1 MQYSH
6 QNHPRENIFENI
18 FKRRI
23 GNRPVFMEL
32 YLQIRDKKGIF
43 SIIGKIIQ
51 SSSLAFLGIVPV
63 KTDGIQAIAMQTK
76 NASNFC

>member
-1 MQYSH
+1 
-6 QNHPRENIFENI
+6 
-18 FKRRI
+18 
-23 GNRPVFMEL
+23 MEL

-51 SSSLAFLGIVPV
+51 SSLLAFLGIVPV